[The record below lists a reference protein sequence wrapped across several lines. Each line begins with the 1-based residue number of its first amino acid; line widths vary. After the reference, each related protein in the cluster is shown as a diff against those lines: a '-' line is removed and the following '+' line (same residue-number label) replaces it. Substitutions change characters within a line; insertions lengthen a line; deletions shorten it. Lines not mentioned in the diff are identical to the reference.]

1 VEWLKD
7 LSSLGPQFF
16 QPFFFAGNV
25 TLSDSVMTINDV
37 AFNLTNNVR
46 PMSQVS
52 DYVANLQLGYDSNN
66 GAHSFT
72 IVYNTFGERLFF
84 AGRDGAP
91 DAYEQPFDS
100 LDFVYSF
107 YPTDRL
113 SLKFRVQNLLD
124 DKLEIKQNAV
134 TVLEQNVGT
143 TAKFDVKWNLG
154 Q

>member
-1 VEWLKD
+1 
-7 LSSLGPQFF
+7 
-16 QPFFFAGNV
+16 
-25 TLSDSVMTINDV
+25 
-37 AFNLTNNVR
+37 
-46 PMSQVS
+46 MSQQS
-52 DYVANLQLGYDSNN
+52 DYVANLQLGYDSAN
-66 GAHSFT
+66 GGHSFT

-107 YPTDRL
+107 YPTDHL

-124 DKLEIKQNAV
+124 EKLEIRQDAV

-143 TAKFDVKWNLG
+143 TAKIDVKWDIGN
-154 Q
+154 